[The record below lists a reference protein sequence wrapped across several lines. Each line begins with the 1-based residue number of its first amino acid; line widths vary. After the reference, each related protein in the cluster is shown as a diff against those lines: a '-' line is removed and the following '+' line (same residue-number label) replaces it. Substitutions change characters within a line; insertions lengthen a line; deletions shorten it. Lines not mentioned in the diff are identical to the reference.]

1 MKTVCNTFSHVFTL
15 YLNIAPFNVCSTN
28 VELLVSNY
36 NQNDREVVNSRLD
49 RACVRYVLLS
59 KGGNSNVLLDELL
72 NVSTRLQHRCAILS

>member
-1 MKTVCNTFSHVFTL
+1 M

-49 RACVRYVLLS
+49 RACTLRLTIEGRQL
-59 KGGNSNVLLDELL
+59 KCT
-72 NVSTRLQHRCAILS
+72 TRRVTQRIDTFTTPLCNTQLIWGHVYQV

>member
-1 MKTVCNTFSHVFTL
+1 MMKTVCNTFSHVFTL

-49 RACVRYVLLS
+49 RACVRYV
-59 KGGNSNVLLDELL
+59 
-72 NVSTRLQHRCAILS
+72 